1 MNTHVNKTQ
10 QYKTPAS
17 PNTAVQK
24 QSYNISTFGFV
35 NNSPNAIVQKKIQH
49 VINNSPH
56 IAGLKAHQ
64 GMANDSPRVAQL
76 VAFQEMANSS
86 PRVGQTAPLQPM
98 AYNYPAKQQSPIQKK
113 ENNTGLHD
121 SLKSGIEHL
130 SGYSMDDV
138 KVHYNSGK
146 PAQLQALAY
155 AQGTDI
161 HLAPGQEKHLAHE
174 AWHVVQ
180 QKQGRVKPTIQ
191 MKEGINV
198 NDDIGLEKEA
208 DEMGGKALRQMKGN
222 KNAEVVNR
230 SVNNKTIQRQIHFSG
245 GGAEHLPY
253 LIDNFSLRS
262 PYFKMVVTNPEINLT
277 VSLKTGVAKN
287 EKEKG
292 SNGLTQA
299 FMKCGRNIYY
309 MGPGSDPGTLLKTAM
324 DSKDYKNLTGM
335 DIVVNIYQNPVEG
348 VTKSFEAMM
357 TTFAHEWELHIQP
370 ALQMY
375 VLIKARAKEND
386 PQKKGNVDQQLAEH
400 TALMMGGEDA
410 EHADKTSRFSLIVTL
425 LKAMEAIH
433 EGEGGKKMKMG
444 FLEQVHNLHI
454 TPEELE
460 EYEPELKEE
469 GLTAETW
476 IKVLREK

>member
-1 MNTHVNKTQ
+1 MNTRVDKTQANKTQ
-10 QYKTPAS
+10 TS

-24 QSYNISTFGFV
+24 QSYNISTSGFV
-35 NNSPNAIVQKKIQH
+35 NNNPNVIAQKKIQH
-49 VINNSPH
+49 VINGSSR
-56 IAGLKAHQ
+56 IEGLKAYQ
-64 GMANDSPRVAQL
+64 GMANDSPRVTQL
-76 VAFQEMANSS
+76 LAFQEMANNGAS
-86 PRVGQTAPLQPM
+86 
-98 AYNYPAKQQSPIQKK
+98 QQQHPIQEK
-113 ENNTGLHD
+113 ENNTGLHNN
-121 SLKSGIEHL
+121 LKSGIEQL

-138 KVHYNSGK
+138 KVHYNSDK

-191 MKEGINV
+191 MKEGMNV
-198 NDDIGLEKEA
+198 NDDVGLEKEA
-208 DEMGGKALRQMKGN
+208 DEMGGKVLQQMNEDKH
-222 KNAEVVNR
+222 AEVVNKP
-230 SVNNKTIQRQIHFSG
+230 VNNKTIQRQIHFSG
-245 GGAEHLPY
+245 GGAEYLPH

-277 VSLKTGVAKN
+277 VNLKTGVAKN
-287 EKEKG
+287 DKEKG
-292 SNGLTQA
+292 NNGMTQA
-299 FMKCGRNIYY
+299 FMKCGRNTYF
-309 MGPGSDPGTLLKTAM
+309 MGPGADPGTLLKAAM

-357 TTFAHEWELHIQP
+357 VTFAHEWELHIQP

-375 VLIKARAKEND
+375 VLIKTRAKEKD
-386 PQKKGNVDQQLAEH
+386 PQEKGNVDQQLAEH

-410 EHADKTSRFSLIVTL
+410 EHAEKTSRFSLIVTL

-433 EGEGGKKMKMG
+433 AGEDGKRMKMG

-469 GLTAETW
+469 GVTAETW

>member
-1 MNTHVNKTQ
+1 MNTHVD
-10 QYKTPAS
+10 KTPANKPQAS
-17 PNTAVQK
+17 LNTAVQK
-24 QSYNISTFGFV
+24 QSYNISAFRFV
-35 NNSPNAIVQKKIQH
+35 NNSPNAIAQKKMQD
-49 VINNSPH
+49 VINNSSRLE
-56 IAGLKAHQ
+56 GLRAYQ

-76 VAFQEMANSS
+76 TAFQEMANNSS
-86 PRVGQTAPLQPM
+86 ALQ
-98 AYNYPAKQQSPIQKK
+98 QHPIQKK

-138 KVHYNSGK
+138 KVHYNSDK

-161 HLAPGQEKHLAHE
+161 HLAPGQEKHLPHE

-208 DEMGGKALRQMKGN
+208 DEMGGKVLQQMNGN
-222 KNAEVVNR
+222 RNAGIVNK
-230 SVNNKTIQRQIHFSG
+230 SVNNKTIQRQIDFSG
-245 GGAEHLPY
+245 TGAEFLPY
-253 LIDNFSLRS
+253 LIDNFSMRS
-262 PYFKMVVTNPEINLT
+262 PYFKMAVNNPEINLT
-277 VSLKTGVAKN
+277 VHLKTGVAKN

-299 FMKCGRNIYY
+299 FMKCGRNTYY
-309 MGPGSDPGTLLKTAM
+309 MGPGNDPGTLLKAAM

-375 VLIKARAKEND
+375 VLIKNRAKAKDSQE
-386 PQKKGNVDQQLAEH
+386 KGNVDQELAEH

-410 EHADKTSRFSLIVTL
+410 EHAEMTSRFSLIVTL
-425 LKAMEAIH
+425 LKAMEAIDKGE
-433 EGEGGKKMKMG
+433 EGKRMKMG

-469 GLTAETW
+469 GITTAEIW
-476 IKVLREK
+476 ISVLKKK